1 MTEDIVAFKGELWL
15 LRWNESH
22 NNGATVTFQLADND
36 DLEAF
41 KRLTVRKGKKAGQRL
56 MAALV
61 EIGDDE
67 QPVKQEKP
75 KGGPLSKSAAQM
87 CESTVFQEFL
97 LRKYNELWSDS
108 TCLSDEAETIVVLR
122 KICNVKSRAELDHSE
137 PAAKRFHELM
147 REFNAWK
154 PA

>member
-1 MTEDIVAFKGELWL
+1 MTDEIIAFKGELWL

-41 KRLTVRKGKKAGQRL
+41 KRLTVRKGKRAGQRL

-87 CESTVFQEFL
+87 CENQEFMKFWHSQFAGVWL
-97 LRKYNELWSDS
+97 NTEPESEYVARGLRNL
-108 TCLSDEAETIVVLR
+108 CGI
-122 KICNVKSRAELDHSE
+122 KSRAELDHKPE
-137 PAAKRFHELM
+137 AAKRFHELM